1 MASDWRTPMKAGP
14 LPALTQLRLPVYG
27 SPKLDG
33 FRCRIIDGVAYTKN
47 HKPFRN
53 EFVQDRIGL
62 KALSGL
68 DGELIV
74 GDPCDNKAS
83 TVLGRSAAVMS
94 IRGEPDFTF
103 HVFDRFDR
111 PDRPFKW
118 RLGSAEDIVDD
129 YASRR
134 PLTLVDHQLLESLAA
149 VTEHEAAALASG
161 YEGTCYRDPFGRYK
175 NGRST
180 TLEGLLLK
188 FKRFVDGEARV
199 TKLIEGHRNE
209 NDNTENAQGNKQ
221 RSTKAAGMV
230 PSGLVGT
237 IVAVT
242 KVGKEMNLA
251 PGIMTA
257 EDRARYMANPKLL
270 IGQWVTWRAFDYG
283 VKDAVRFAHFH
294 GIRDKDDL

>member
-1 MASDWRTPMKAGP
+1 MASDWRTPMKAGT

-33 FRCRIIDGVAYTKN
+33 FRCRIIDGIAYTKN

-53 EFVQDRIGL
+53 EFVQDRIGI

-74 GDPCDNKAS
+74 GDPRDNKTS

-94 IRGEPDFTF
+94 IRGEPDFTY

-118 RLGSAEDIVDD
+118 RLGSAEDLIDD
-129 YASRR
+129 YAHRK
-134 PLTLVDHQLLESLAA
+134 PLVLVEHQLLETLAA
-149 VTEHEAAALASG
+149 ATTHEANAREQG
-161 YEGTCYRDPFGRYK
+161 YEGTCYRDPLGRYK

-199 TKLIEGHRNE
+199 TKLIEGRRNE
-209 NDNTENAQGNKQ
+209 NEAIENEQGKKQ
-221 RSTKAAGMV
+221 RSAKAEGMAL
-230 PSGLVGT
+230 SGLVGT

-242 KVGKEMNLA
+242 KAGKEMNLA
-251 PGIMTA
+251 PGTMTA